1 MSASRYSS
9 FNKQA
14 WLLENQTAPGQDR
27 WGDKVEDFDPAMTSL
42 DSAPVILG
50 FGCDDPRRA
59 GSSLGPECLR
69 RALSQLSWLP
79 IDYLGATLDTRLL
92 DAGTITSEPGDL
104 STAHALCAQK
114 QLSILAA
121 QGMVLGLGGSS
132 EITWA
137 SFKAL
142 QEFAATKKI
151 GFLSLGADLQLS
163 APSGVFYRIAQA
175 LNEQSQAFHY
185 FCLGV
190 NPSENTRQ
198 QFDFGAQ
205 QDVYWRGDIDCNEL
219 DMPAIDMALR
229 DFLSEL
235 DYLHLQINTSA
246 ISAAFAPAANKPA
259 SLGLSPHFVLR
270 LLYLLRT
277 LCDECETKLML
288 VDVVG
293 FNPNYDVDH
302 RTENL
307 LARLLQALVE

>member
-1 MSASRYSS
+1 LSVSRYAG
-9 FNKQA
+9 FNQKS
-14 WLLENQTAPGQDR
+14 WLLGNQAAPAGCR
-27 WGDKVEDFDPAMTSL
+27 WGDQVENFSPAMTML
-42 DSAPVILG
+42 DSAPVIIG
-50 FGCDDPRRA
+50 FGSDDRVRA
-59 GSSLGPECLR
+59 GSSFGPDCLR

-79 IDYLGATLDTRLL
+79 IDYLGANLDARLL
-92 DAGTITSEPGDL
+92 DAGTIVSEPGDL
-104 STAHALCAQK
+104 NAAHQLCAQK

-121 QGMVLGLGGSS
+121 QGMALGLGGCS

-142 QEFAATKKI
+142 QDFSETQNI
-151 GFLSLGADLQLS
+151 GFLSLSADLQLGAS
-163 APSGVFYRIAQA
+163 DGVFYRIAQA
-175 LNEQSQAFHY
+175 LKEKDQLFHY

-205 QDVYWRGDIDCNEL
+205 QEVYWRGDIDCNEL

-235 DYLHLQINTSA
+235 DGLYLQINTSA
-246 ISAAFAPAANKPA
+246 ISAAFAPGANKPA
-259 SLGLSPHFVLR
+259 SLGLTPHFVLR

-277 LCDECETKLML
+277 LCDECETKLLL

-293 FNPNYDVDH
+293 FNPNYDVDQ

-307 LARLLQALVE
+307 LARLVQAVVE